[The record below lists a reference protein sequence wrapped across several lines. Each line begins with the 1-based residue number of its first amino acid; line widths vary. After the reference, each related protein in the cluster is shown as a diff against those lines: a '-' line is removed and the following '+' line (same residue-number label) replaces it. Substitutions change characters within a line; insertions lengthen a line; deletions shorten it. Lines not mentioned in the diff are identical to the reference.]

1 VTNPATGRVRWLV
14 AAAITLSCALR
25 AGEAQ
30 AIPADSARCDSIVA
44 SARVDSVRVG
54 LFVSVARTD
63 RGELESRGAAAIA
76 QAVGIAFIP
85 PHPFRLSVF
94 SGPARTRLLRPMG
107 SDSTAELRP
116 PTLTGVYRFTAARR
130 GVPTNMQTV
139 RASLMPGFDSAA
151 RLAIV
156 SAVDAH
162 MVAPPSDE
170 DSMRVQVRFSSD
182 STSGAY
188 RLFSADFPRLP
199 IVDAVPKRENPPPVF
214 PEDEKG
220 DSTVTGEVVFRFV
233 VDRDGLPA
241 METVEL
247 VRATSFSFAAAA
259 FMVLPKQLF
268 APATIHGCSVAQ
280 RVDYPFTFAA
290 PSSHR

>member
-1 VTNPATGRVRWLV
+1 VTGLAAGWVRRLL
-14 AAAITLSCALR
+14 AGAIALSCAVR

-30 AIPADSARCDSIVA
+30 RTPADSARCDSIVA

-54 LFVSVARTD
+54 LFISVARAGG
-63 RGELESRGAAAIA
+63 GELASRDAAVIA
-76 QAVGIAFIP
+76 QAVGVAFIP
-85 PHPFRLSVF
+85 PNPFRLSVF
-94 SGPARTRLLRPMG
+94 SGPARTRLLRPMV
-107 SDSTAELRP
+107 SDSAAELRP
-116 PTLTGVYRFTAARR
+116 PTLTGVYRFTVARR
-130 GVPTNMQTV
+130 GLPTNVQTI

-151 RLAIV
+151 RLAIAA
-156 SAVDAH
+156 AVDAH
-162 MVAPPSDE
+162 TVLPSSDE

-182 STSGAY
+182 SSIGAY
-188 RLFSADFPRLP
+188 RLLSADFPRLP
-199 IVDAVPKRENPPPVF
+199 VVDAVPKRENPPPVF

-259 FMVLPKQLF
+259 FAALPKQLF
-268 APATIHGCSVAQ
+268 APATIRGCSVAQ

-290 PSSHR
+290 PPNIP